1 MDDNQEIHSV
11 GSVDSFTEGEGIYIR
26 GIVAHLKTVWESR
39 RKIISI
45 TLLFMFIGIF
55 IAIFTP
61 KKYTASTVFVPQTS
75 DVSKVGGSLGGLAA
89 LAGVNLGGMNNGESE
104 ISPTLY
110 PQILS
115 SFPFQK
121 ELLKTPL
128 TIEGIKEKVTYEK
141 YYLEIHKPGV
151 LTTIKKYTI
160 GLPELILSSFK
171 QKKETTS
178 SNDSTNSESQVFTIT
193 SEEKEL
199 IENLLSEISLNVN
212 KKDGYISISS
222 TMTEP
227 KAAAE
232 LVLKTQELL
241 QKYIIDFKVNK
252 SKDKLNFIQERYLE
266 KEKEFKDIQS
276 KLTSYQDRNQF
287 SNSSRAK
294 KRLTQYQTEYD
305 LVFDVYSELAK
316 QFEAQQIQVKEDTPV
331 FTILKPVVIPIE
343 KSGPK
348 RLIIIISWTFLGLI
362 LGVGMIYGNLFLNS
376 IKNSW
381 NKQKN

>member
-1 MDDNQEIHSV
+1 VN
-11 GSVDSFTEGEGIYIR
+11 
-26 GIVAHLKTVWESR
+26 
-39 RKIISI
+39 
-45 TLLFMFIGIF
+45 
-55 IAIFTP
+55 
-61 KKYTASTVFVPQTS
+61 
-75 DVSKVGGSLGGLAA
+75 KVGGSLGGLAA

-160 GLPELILSSFK
+160 GLPKLILSSFK

-178 SNDSTNSESQVFTIT
+178 SNDSTNSESQVFKIT

-305 LVFDVYSELAK
+305 LVFNVYSELAK